1 MRVHVKRSASRP
13 FSSCCECQRATFA
26 SFSRIICPLRQLA
39 FTERFVLHPETRA
52 GLLLHTLLSV
62 VMMWD
67 LKVWPLMSFWSGFC
81 VRTHVATT
89 TFDRRSDFPPP
100 QCCQNHHILHNITM
114 KADGANRPCL
124 KLETFCQ
131 INVSRRGNVKRRR

>member
-39 FTERFVLHPETRA
+39 FAERFVLHPETRA

-100 QCCQNHHILHNITM
+100 PVLSKSPHPPQHN
-114 KADGANRPCL
+114 DESRRRQPSL
-124 KLETFCQ
+124 PETFCQ